1 MDIKRSRMEHSRD
14 KFWIDQWVWE
24 KVASNFTYWNL
35 GHSQGTTPSE
45 CLQASLGIEGN
56 RVWDTVICAKSCFV
70 VTYARGRGSCWKRN
84 FLPGLGGS
92 CDTIHRTWILDF
104 LTRSDKWVI
113 CRCRTIVL
121 LGHGHVAEVLFPK
134 KIHSSPGVNTAD
146 KTTKRDPE
154 P

>member
-24 KVASNFTYWNL
+24 KVAGNFTYWNL
-35 GHSQGTTPSE
+35 GHGQGTTPSE

-70 VTYARGRGSCWKRN
+70 VTYEAEGAVENGIFCQASVDPVTRS
-84 FLPGLGGS
+84 FV
-92 CDTIHRTWILDF
+92 